1 MNRILCPLTLLLFL
15 NIWCVSHAQDN
26 WHVVKSSD
34 GAVEAI
40 LPGPATRKLDKRR
53 TLAGTI
59 TTKIMEFHTDK
70 VEFSVSSTGLPKFVR
85 RIADDER
92 LYKNAKDGVLNRFFG
107 KQKSF
112 EKTSIDGVSVRELH
126 YEVVDFE
133 DESHNGYDGV
143 AIFLVRNSKVYAAN
157 AIMAKEAGNADLK
170 KFRESIKI
178 KGQ

>member
-1 MNRILCPLTLLLFL
+1 
-15 NIWCVSHAQDN
+15 
-26 WHVVKSSD
+26 
-34 GAVEAI
+34 
-40 LPGPATRKLDKRR
+40 
-53 TLAGTI
+53 
-59 TTKIMEFHTDK
+59 MEFHTDK

-92 LYKNAKDGVLNRFFG
+92 LYRNAKDGVLNRFFG